1 MHEVNSYW
9 RRSYYYHL
17 DLNCISSRLFALL
30 NNKFGDIPRTLI
42 YFRSNSFRSGF
53 VWIFFSSKIHILI
66 CYVCFYV
73 CVWLFFGF
81 LYTIEGRSEMPVR
94 DSTIIFL
101 IYGSTP
107 TIYLCTYLSLEC
119 TAAYAKSRFKT
130 LRWTTPISAIF
141 LFKFLFYGNNNKNM
155 SVHAY
160 IHAAMHLNAR
170 VACSWKLRFR
180 VSEQSSKI
188 LDGLI
193 TVDGFS
199 GMFRIVSGI
208 KFSINHII
216 I

>member
-1 MHEVNSYW
+1 MTFPELWFILEVI
-9 RRSYYYHL
+9 HL
-17 DLNCISSRLFALL
+17 EVVLCEFFFLVKSIFSFAMYVFMCVYDYSS
-30 NNKFGDIPRTLI
+30 
-42 YFRSNSFRSGF
+42 
-53 VWIFFSSKIHILI
+53 V
-66 CYVCFYV
+66 
-73 CVWLFFGF
+73 F

-130 LRWTTPISAIF
+130 LRWTTPIFAIF